1 MTALAVLPNSDLVAS
16 GSGDGFIRLWRV
28 VPQRAGAAEGAGAGA
43 GASAAGTPRS
53 LEHVLGVHVPGIIT
67 GLAFSAHGLGG
78 LGAEAGGGGG
88 GGGGGGLGVVL
99 AASVGQEHRLGRWWR
114 YGRARNGIAVVRLD
128 VDALIKGA
136 AAATAASSASA
147 AVAPGREEGAARR
160 R

>member
-78 LGAEAGGGGG
+78 LGAEAGGGGS
-88 GGGGGGLGVVL
+88 GGGGLGVVL

-136 AAATAASSASA
+136 AAATAASAASA
-147 AVAPGREEGAARR
+147 AAAPGREEGAARR

>member
-16 GSGDGFIRLWRV
+16 GSGDGFVRLWRV

-43 GASAAGTPRS
+43 GGAGASAAGAPRS
-53 LEHVLGVHVPGIIT
+53 LEHVLGVPVPGIIT

-78 LGAEAGGGGG
+78 QGADA
-88 GGGGGGLGVVL
+88 GLGVVL

-136 AAATAASSASA
+136 AAATAASA
-147 AVAPGREEGAARR
+147 AGAAAAPGRDEGAGRR